1 MSLGT
6 LSLLPNNP
14 GDVAIVRDAG
24 DDFASKLR
32 CVVVFEL
39 GGKKYGFAV
48 SEVSNEPSAVVSD
61 ARVRAA
67 LEMAPDGML
76 LVDGFGCIQMVNRQV
91 EKLFGYDRETLLELT
106 IEDLL
111 PERFRGKHRAHRT
124 RYQAD
129 PLVRVM
135 GAGLDL
141 WARRADGAE
150 FPVEISLSP
159 ISDENGHATVVS
171 IRDVSD
177 RHFAEE
183 RERLFRAGIDATN
196 DGVYIFSALTTRFLY
211 VNDGAVRQ
219 SGYSRDE
226 LLTMTPMH
234 LNPGFSKSAFVAAMD
249 SIENGE
255 PFVPLRTILRPKSG
269 SDFPVQMMLNAP
281 SVAKASME
289 SFVVAIVH
297 DMSFH
302 VASEAALKQ
311 SEWAFR
317 AAFEQAPVGML
328 TARLDVFGNRT
339 LTDANEELCVMLG
352 RTKIELVGSDLAELS
367 HPDDAASDR
376 EAALEMQEGN
386 RELYVTEK
394 RYRRADGTYVW
405 VLLHSK
411 TLVRNDTVT
420 VIAHVIDIS
429 DRKEAEAEKLRLSV
443 LEDRERIALDLHSS
457 VIQRL
462 FSAGTGLQSIGDR
475 YSEVDRELVRRVVD
489 ELDLAIA
496 QLRSAVFRLADPKN
510 DNV

>member
-1 MSLGT
+1 M
-6 LSLLPNNP
+6 
-14 GDVAIVRDAG
+14 
-24 DDFASKLR
+24 
-32 CVVVFEL
+32 
-39 GGKKYGFAV
+39 
-48 SEVSNEPSAVVSD
+48 SEVSNERSTVSE

-76 LVDGFGCIQMVNRQV
+76 LVDSHGRIQMVNRQV
-91 EKLFGYDRETLLELT
+91 EKLFGYNREMLLELT

-129 PLVRVM
+129 PRVRVM
-135 GAGLDL
+135 GPGLDL

-159 ISDENGHATVVS
+159 IADENGHATVVS

-183 RERLFRAGIDATN
+183 RERLFRAGIDATK
-196 DGVYIFSALTTRFLY
+196 DGVYICSALTMRFLY

-219 SGYSRDE
+219 SGYTRDE

-234 LNPGFSKSAFVAAMD
+234 LNPGFSKSAFVAAME
-249 SIENGE
+249 SLENGE
-255 PFVPLRTILRPKSG
+255 PFVPLRTTLRPKSG

-281 SVAKASME
+281 SVAKESME

-297 DMSFH
+297 DMSAH
-302 VASEAALKQ
+302 VASEEALKQ

-328 TARLDVFGNRT
+328 TARLDAFGNRT
-339 LTDANEELCVMLG
+339 LVDANEALCAMLG
-352 RTKIELVGSDLAELS
+352 RTKNELIGSDLAELS

-376 EAALEMQEGN
+376 EAAVEMREGN

-405 VLLHSK
+405 VLLHSN

-420 VIAHVIDIS
+420 ALAHVIDIS
-429 DRKEAEAEKLRLSV
+429 DRKEAEAERLRLSV

-462 FSAGTGLQSIGDR
+462 FSAGMGLQSIGDR
-475 YSEVDRELVRRVVD
+475 YSEVDRDLVRRVVE

-496 QLRSAVFRLADPKN
+496 QLRSTVFGLADPKN